1 VLKLYL
7 FSGFLGS
14 GKTTLV
20 TALAKKLVQEQN
32 QKVMLIV
39 NDVGDVGIDGHL
51 MRQLDTDVFE
61 LFGGCVC
68 GQLGNLVNLLQDA
81 GTKYPVDIILM
92 EASGIAQPVRFLD
105 TIKRFGPEGMAI
117 KVLALAD
124 AERWLDLR
132 QVVGDLLASQ
142 IKTAQL
148 VLINKIDVVDK
159 DVVQKVE
166 TDIRTINAEARL
178 MTVSVN
184 DEANVARI
192 AEVIHCD

>member
-1 VLKLYL
+1 MLKLFL

-32 QKVMLIV
+32 RKVMLIV

-105 TIKRFGPEGMAI
+105 TIEKFGPDGMEI
-117 KVLALAD
+117 KVLALVD
-124 AERWLDLR
+124 SERWSDLR
-132 QVVGDLLASQ
+132 QVVGHLLASQ
-142 IKTAQL
+142 IETAQL
-148 VLINKIDVVDK
+148 VLINKVDVVDEAGLK
-159 DVVQKVE
+159 EVE
-166 TDIRTINAEARL
+166 ADIKSINAEVQL
-178 MTVSVN
+178 MNVSVQ
-184 DEANVARI
+184 DEADVARI

>member
-1 VLKLYL
+1 MLKLYL

>member
-1 VLKLYL
+1 MLKLYL

-20 TALAKKLVQEQN
+20 TALARKLVQEQK

-39 NDVGDVGIDGHL
+39 NDVGDVGIDGQL

-68 GQLGNLVNLLQDA
+68 GQLGNLVNLLQDV
-81 GTKYPVDIILM
+81 GIKYPVDLILM

-105 TIKRFGPEGMAI
+105 TIKKFGPEGMKI
-117 KVLALAD
+117 EVIALAD
-124 AERWLDLR
+124 AERWPDLR

-148 VLINKIDVVDK
+148 VLINKIDLVEENQLQAVVS
-159 DVVQKVE
+159 
-166 TDIRTINAEARL
+166 DIQSINPQARL
-178 MTVSVN
+178 LTVSLN
-184 DEANVARI
+184 EAADAARI
-192 AEVIHCD
+192 AEVIQDG